1 MGLKFFSGVDEMLNT
16 IFFILL
22 GLFFLLL
29 LLTSFNTKRRILLFY
44 LPACLSVLLTIS
56 MIIYPKEAFEA
67 AVNGLSIWWNIVFP
81 GLLPFFVLSQILIG
95 LGVVHFLG
103 VLLEPIMRPLFNVPG
118 TGSFVLAMGLASGF
132 PLGAVLT
139 NKLRLDGLCSKVEA
153 ERLLSFTNTADPLF
167 MFGAV
172 AVGMMHA
179 PQAGALIAAAHYLS
193 SVTVGLLMRFYKA
206 RQEKSTAPKNITW
219 HKKNSRQGIFPQA
232 LTALIQA
239 RQKDGRP
246 FGRLLGE
253 AVKESVNTLL
263 LVGGFIILFSVV
275 ISILDLAG
283 VVDLFAATFSSF
295 LSWIGLEV
303 ALTPAFISGFFEIDL
318 GCQLAGSIAAATLNE
333 KVMAV
338 SFIIAWSGLSV
349 HAQVASIISSTDISI
364 YPYLLARVVHAFLA
378 ALYCFLLAG
387 PLPLPSF
394 IQHKTLPVFLQTAPR
409 SNLSYLCAKL
419 LFMGEH
425 VLLILGFMLFVSL
438 FVYTY
443 KKYKMK
449 KE

>member
-1 MGLKFFSGVDEMLNT
+1 MLIT

-22 GLFFLLL
+22 GLFFLFLL
-29 LLTSFNTKRRILLFY
+29 IGSLNLRKKMLFFY
-44 LPACLSVLLTIS
+44 LPALLATILTVS

-67 AVNGLSIWWNIVFP
+67 ALNGLSVWWNIVFP
-81 GLLPFFVLSQILIG
+81 GLLPFFILSQILIG
-95 LGVVHFLG
+95 LGAVHFLG

-139 NKLRLDGLCSKVEA
+139 GKLRQNKLCNKVEA

-172 AVGMMHA
+172 AVGMLKS
-179 PQAGALIAAAHYLS
+179 PEVGAIIATAHYLS
-193 SVTVGLLMRFYKA
+193 SITLGLLMRFYKPSSGQTA
-206 RQEKSTAPKNITW
+206 LPEKSKSKNKII
-219 HKKNSRQGIFPQA
+219 KQRNIFKQA
-232 LTALIQA
+232 LAALIEAKQ
-239 RQKDGRP
+239 RDNRP

-263 LVGGFIILFSVV
+263 LVGGFIILFSVI

-283 VVDLFAATFSSF
+283 IVDFIAAIFSSL
-295 LSWIGLEV
+295 LSWVGLDTS
-303 ALTPAFISGFFEIDL
+303 LTPAYISGFFEIDL
-318 GCQLAGSIAAATLNE
+318 GCQLAGNLPAANLNE
-333 KVMAV
+333 KIIAV

-364 YPYLLARVVHAFLA
+364 YPYLFARVVHAVLA

-387 PLPLPSF
+387 PVAPLSSLF
-394 IQHKTLPVFLQTAPR
+394 YRKTLPVFLQTVPR
-409 SNLSYLCAKL
+409 GNLSSLYTRT
-419 LFMGEH
+419 LFMGGR
-425 VLLILGFMLFVSL
+425 LFIILGFLLLASL
-438 FVYTY
+438 LTHFA
-443 KKYKMK
+443 KNLKHK
-449 KE
+449 